1 MLYHEEI
8 GRPGDPAV
16 LLLPGLGRQL
26 LDWDVAF
33 CDSLAVAGMRVI
45 RLDNRDSGLSPRHNT
60 GKVNIADLLHA
71 VRTGEGYH
79 APYGLRD
86 MADDSMRL
94 MDALD
99 LDSAHLVGIS
109 MGAMIA
115 QTMAATHPGR
125 VRSLVSI
132 MSTTG
137 DREVGRPAS
146 PEIAAQL
153 WTAPPRDRAAA
164 ISYAVTGRRL
174 LHGDGRFDVAV
185 ARREE
190 QLAYDRA
197 FSPDGTGRQLAA
209 VVAGGDRTRELVG
222 VRAPTLVVHGTRD
235 PLIDISGGRATA
247 AAIARARFLAVEG
260 MGHELRLPPPYRA
273 GILAAI
279 VDHMA
284 GRYW

>member
-1 MLYHEEI
+1 VLYHEEI

-26 LDWDVAF
+26 LDWDTAF

-45 RLDNRDSGLSPRHNT
+45 RLDNRDSGLSPRHDT

-71 VRTGEGYH
+71 VRTGERYH

-86 MADDSMRL
+86 MADDSVRL

-99 LDSAHLVGIS
+99 LDSAHLVGTS

-115 QTMAATHPGR
+115 QTMAATYPGR

-146 PEIAAQL
+146 REIAARL
-153 WTAPPRDRAAA
+153 WMAPPRDRAAA

-174 LHGDGRFDVAV
+174 LHGDGRFDAAV

-209 VVAGGDRTRELVG
+209 VVAGGDRTPELAG

-247 AAIARARFLAVEG
+247 TAIARARFFAVEG
-260 MGHELRLPPPYRA
+260 MGHELRMPPPYRA